1 MTATTSFSHD
11 LLSFLIWFHLYDNV
25 LHAERESAYL
35 KKACENS
42 SKSREQQAGNYTTI
56 ELYKTKE
63 IDVRLM
69 EKHATSPTASFKF
82 QRSCKA
88 TSVKQLLT
96 EIIHLSSIAKY
107 LSRKFKILDKT
118 KPKTKGSS
126 LMLQVNT

>member
-1 MTATTSFSHD
+1 MTATTSFSHE

-69 EKHATSPTASFKF
+69 EVHATSPYSHFRETTSDQNYSCEQYGKIFK
-82 QRSCKA
+82 S
-88 TSVKQLLT
+88 
-96 EIIHLSSIAKY
+96 
-107 LSRKFKILDKT
+107 KIQNTGLRQKT
-118 KPKTKGSS
+118 KTKIKGSS
-126 LMLQVNT
+126 LILQVNT